1 MLTISTEGL
10 ARRILPHCEH
20 WGDVSDGTHRNG
32 GQGLEAGSW
41 LLNKEGEDL
50 DMEEVL
56 DQHDAQEGG
65 PKGMEEII
73 SHFKELNGETNWGK
87 WEVDQV

>member
-1 MLTISTEGL
+1 MALTGMAAKDWRQALDFSTRKVKTL
-10 ARRILPHCEH
+10 IY
-20 WGDVSDGTHRNG
+20 
-32 GQGLEAGSW
+32 
-41 LLNKEGEDL
+41 
-50 DMEEVL
+50 MEEVL

-65 PKGMEEII
+65 PKGMEDLV